1 MWFRR
6 KQLWAG
12 SKQGVNFR
20 SISKDS
26 KGNFLIKV
34 SLRYEESIQYLVI
47 GEGREGEP
55 RLNLKGN
62 ACQSVSSVYG
72 AKTDYQWRNMN

>member
-1 MWFRR
+1 MFV
-6 KQLWAG
+6 QLKIRAG
-12 SKQGVNFR
+12 SKQGVNFC

-26 KGNFLIKV
+26 KSNFLIKF

-47 GEGREGEP
+47 GEDREGEP

-62 ACQSVSSVYG
+62 ACQ
-72 AKTDYQWRNMN
+72 

>member
-1 MWFRR
+1 MFV
-6 KQLWAG
+6 QLKIRAG